1 MDDRRNVGNRTDSFV
16 ERIVLIILA
25 AATVAVLL
33 LLDSRFVGL

>member
-1 MDDRRNVGNRTDSFV
+1 MGDRRNVVNRTDSLV
-16 ERIVLIILA
+16 ERIGLINLA